1 MNTNTPAPTY
11 SDGRIIIALVAT
23 QGRPELLSRAIPS
36 ILSQT
41 RLPDRILVVV
51 DREKAELPERE
62 LRDFSK
68 SIHSACGG
76 RLRATVIRNVRT
88 LHRASGAWNTGIDFL
103 HRDER
108 LIARPDLCFVAILD
122 DDDAWEADHLRI
134 CLEQAVSGDLSM
146 VAAGILRHESPEDQG
161 VPHEI
166 PPRLDPQELFVR
178 GQHIQGS
185 NLFVRLDAMLKVG
198 GFDEYLPSCT
208 DRDLCIRLSDLDD
221 IRFGRVPHHTV
232 HHFADPRPDRLS
244 TPASSAKLDG
254 LTRFW
259 RKHAGRFGEDAQ
271 RTSAARAAKLFGW
284 TPPVPEPASP
294 ADVTP
299 PPPARHPVDL
309 VVGFVTDAQVPMHV
323 AGLLEDLLSLARRPD
338 IASLKVVVVENGP
351 LPDDG
356 ARPLHILTETSRER
370 GLDLDLAT
378 LERQRSDWS
387 QGRLLDTPDP
397 ASHRL
402 PIAVTRSILNTYV
415 ARAATRPGAWA
426 WILDDD
432 KRLNIRIDRGDGS
445 VTRRASPDLRALE
458 SLRES
463 GVDVV
468 IGPDTDAAPLPFTAT
483 LRVQLV
489 DLLHHLQILS
499 LMRPEDAWDDRRRE
513 NAMTRAMLTDYYY
526 DLSRHTEHL
535 ETPFRLPPDPDRGTA
550 AGLLRF
556 LGTRVDR
563 LLAGEQ
569 VFRPLVIEAQK
580 LLVEAATP
588 SVQRGGSAIFFKP
601 SVLLEFPH
609 SLARFGNRFVR
620 RSDMLVSQIMR
631 DQLGLNIVMHP
642 AAGVQHDRSDARR
655 ATLNDETLWGDVLG
669 YALYRAADELM
680 GGRTPRN
687 RRDPLLSWN
696 ASELK
701 NARRLVRKY
710 IDERLATLTL
720 NSWRIV
726 GLAGSI
732 RKATRQLAE
741 ESSPW
746 STPEARAYLDAVT
759 SEMNRISGHFM
770 PHAVAVFA
778 EGIRRSVTD
787 ADIRNTFTS
796 MDGLTSEYRATHTW
810 TTGND
815 RGLPAARQSRAS
827 TFLQNSCAVTN
838 LTLLGAGNEGIVFTD
853 HQQVYKVFDLLK
865 RRPNHDTLE
874 TLQTLRNRLDRPKH
888 LYPLLRVE
896 VLDETLLIV
905 YPYEPTEPYTGGH
918 GADFIDLLRE
928 CKTSGIIFRNM
939 HPKNLRVSP
948 TGLKLVDY
956 GADVRPYS
964 EGGYRSMA
972 ERAWLTWRWS
982 HRKDLE
988 QLMRRALTDKSLPEL
1003 DGFERFWTALCDEA
1017 PSATRIVSGIIEPLV
1032 LNAGARSVLD
1042 YGCGK
1047 KIWSARRLAEAG
1059 LPVVGYDPGAGMN
1072 EQWETQEPRPPGLE
1086 LTTDRRVAL
1095 SHGPFDAVVCS
1106 IVLCELED
1114 GPRFDHVLRDL
1125 RSSVSDGG
1133 QVLIT
1138 ICSPFATFGGPSSLH
1153 RRRDLPEGATYED
1166 SFPFYENAQSGT
1178 GRREFHR
1185 PLRRIEAELLRH
1197 GLSVTGR
1204 IESRTVDLER
1214 FEPATDFLT
1223 LVCRPG
1229 PLGSPS
1235 RSVSLVIK
1243 TCAMEARTIER
1254 QVEHLVGQ
1262 LSGPLP
1268 FHERILAIDSLRA
1281 GFVRQHAD
1289 ADWEGLLAAAQRLRA
1304 RGLIDRVVQG
1314 PTDGETT
1321 RQLHHDWFG
1330 IESAA
1335 THTVRGYPLATP
1347 LSGFGACT
1355 GEYILQV
1362 DSDLLV
1368 GRRDRSHDYLSEM
1381 IEALEAS
1388 PRALTASLNIA
1399 GSEPL
1404 PFSEG
1409 GDEHPWRVEVRGC
1422 LFHRARLLAA
1432 RPFANS
1438 VVDGRPELSWHRAMD
1453 ASAER
1458 GAFLSLRG
1466 GGRQTFFIH
1475 PPNDLKRSVSDWMTL
1490 IDLIENGHL
1499 SEKQPGKV
1507 DLVGGILDWVPR
1519 NRREPFIFVITGRD
1533 VAPSRIR
1540 RCLESLAA
1548 QHDKDWGAVLINDG
1562 SRAESRD
1569 ILPILLKPWKERITL
1584 LQPRERRGQLA
1595 NMTLAIRR
1603 ICTNPESVI
1612 VTLDLD
1618 DTLIGPG
1625 VLDRLAA
1632 EYDQGADV
1640 TIGSMLRTDKLAE
1653 YPITV
1658 EQPRK
1663 ARGGNVW
1670 QHLRSFRKSLFDA
1683 IPDQDLRLE
1692 GRYVDIAVDWAFM
1705 IPIVEMAKQPAW
1717 IRDPLYLYEPSG
1729 LGKGPQREAREL
1741 QIAEI
1746 LRKPSRKTG
1755 LGPAERSIIRRE
1767 EMTPALWEEKGGIL
1781 FVRHAER
1788 PSFSGLN
1795 IAEKDAVRLTDAGR
1809 ASAAALG
1816 QAVGTPTQVFSSP
1829 ILRSRETAE
1838 AIAEGAGLVPSEIRT
1853 LRELVHFRV
1862 ADEALYESVKAR
1874 LSWTGLMSEWTDG
1887 SLVPGILIPCHE
1899 FVATALAALRAGA
1912 GDPER
1917 GSIVAVTHD
1926 FMLIALLS
1934 VLQGVRITAVPYLG
1948 AVLVPWEIA
1957 HSFLNAEAKQ

>member
-1 MNTNTPAPTY
+1 MMTTNTPAHSYP
-11 SDGRIIIALVAT
+11 DGRIIIALVAT

-36 ILSQT
+36 ILGQT

-51 DREKAELPERE
+51 DRDKSELPERE

-68 SIHSACGG
+68 SIHSACGS

-88 LHRASGAWNTGIDFL
+88 PHRASGSWNTGIDFL
-103 HRDER
+103 HRDAR

-122 DDDAWEADHLRI
+122 DDDSWASDHLRI
-134 CLEQAVSGDLSM
+134 CLEQAVAENLSM
-146 VAAGILRHESPEDQG
+146 VAAGLIRHETREDQG
-161 VPHEI
+161 VPQEI
-166 PPRLDPQELFVR
+166 PPRLDPEELFVR
-178 GQHIQGS
+178 GQHLQGS

-221 IRFGRVPHHTV
+221 FRFGRVPHHTV

-244 TPASSAKLDG
+244 TPASPAKLDG

-259 RKHAGRFGEDAQ
+259 RKYAGRFREDAQ

-284 TPPVPEPASP
+284 TPPASEPAPSSDVAPP
-294 ADVTP
+294 A
-299 PPPARHPVDL
+299 PARHPVDL
-309 VVGFVTDAQVPMHV
+309 VVGFVTDAQMPAHV
-323 AGLLEDLLSLARRPD
+323 AGLLEDLLGLARRSD

-351 LPDDG
+351 LPGDG
-356 ARPLHILTETSRER
+356 ARPLHRLTETSRGR
-370 GLDLDLAT
+370 GLDLDLVT

-397 ASHRL
+397 TSQRL

-415 ARAATRPGAWA
+415 ARAAAQPGAWA

-445 VTRRASPDLRALE
+445 VTRLVSPDLRALE
-458 SLRES
+458 SLREA

-468 IGPDTDAAPLPFTAT
+468 IGPDTDAAPLPFMAT

-489 DLLHHLQILS
+489 DLLHHLQMLF
-499 LMRPEDAWDDRRRE
+499 LMRPEDAWPDRRTE
-513 NAMTRAMLTDYYY
+513 NALTRASLPDYYY

-535 ETPFRLPPDPDRGTA
+535 ETPFRLPPDPDSGTA
-550 AGLLRF
+550 SGLLKY
-556 LGTRVDR
+556 LGARVDR

-569 VFRPLVIEAQK
+569 VFRPLVIDARK
-580 LLVEAATP
+580 LRVEAATP
-588 SVQRGGSAIFFKP
+588 SVQRGGSAVFFKP

-609 SLARFGNRFVR
+609 SLARFGDRFVR
-620 RSDMLVSQIMR
+620 RSDMLISQIMR

-642 AAGVQHDRSDARR
+642 AAGVQHDRSHAQR
-655 ATLNDETLWGDVLG
+655 TPLNDETLKGDVLG

-680 GGRTPRN
+680 GRRTPRN
-687 RRDPLLSWN
+687 RREPLLSWS
-696 ASELK
+696 AGELK
-701 NARRLVRKY
+701 DARRLVRKY
-710 IDERLATLTL
+710 IDERLAALTL
-720 NSWRIV
+720 NGWRIV
-726 GLAGSI
+726 GLAESI
-732 RKATRQLAE
+732 RKATRELAE
-741 ESSPW
+741 QSSAW
-746 STPEARAYLDAVT
+746 STAEARAHLDAVAA
-759 SEMNRISGHFM
+759 EMNWISGHFM
-770 PHAVAVFA
+770 PNAVAAFA

-787 ADIRNTFTS
+787 TDIRNTFAS
-796 MDGLTSEYRATHTW
+796 MDGLTTEYRATHSW
-810 TTGND
+810 STGDD
-815 RGLPAARQSRAS
+815 RGLPAARQRRARA
-827 TFLQNSCAVTN
+827 FLQNSHGVRN

-853 HQQVYKVFDLLK
+853 GKQVYKVFDLLK

-874 TLQTLRNRLDRPKH
+874 TLQTLRDRLERPKH
-888 LYPLLRVE
+888 LYPLLQVE
-896 VLDETLLIV
+896 VRDETLLIV
-905 YPYEPTEPYTGGH
+905 YPYEPTEPYTGGQ
-918 GADFIDLLRE
+918 GADLIDLLRE
-928 CKTSGIIFRNM
+928 CKRSGIIFRNM

-948 TGLKLVDY
+948 AGLKLVDY
-956 GADVRPYS
+956 GADVRPFS

-982 HRKDLE
+982 HRKDLD

-1003 DGFERFWTALCDEA
+1003 DGFERFWTALCDEE

-1032 LNAGARSVLD
+1032 LNVGARTVLD

-1047 KIWSARRLAEAG
+1047 KAWSARRLAEAG
-1059 LPVVGYDPGAGMN
+1059 LHVVGYDPGSEMN
-1072 EQWETQEPRPPGLE
+1072 EQWEKRGSRQPGLE
-1086 LTTDRRVAL
+1086 LTTERQAAL
-1095 SHGPFDAVVCS
+1095 GRGPFDVVVCS
-1106 IVLCELED
+1106 LVLCELED
-1114 GPRFDHVLRDL
+1114 GSTFDQVLRDL

-1133 QVLIT
+1133 QVLTT
-1138 ICSPFATFGGPSSLH
+1138 ICSPFATFGGPTSLH
-1153 RRRDLPEGATYED
+1153 RRRKLPEGVAYED
-1166 SFPFYENAQSGT
+1166 SFPFFENAESGT

-1197 GLSVTGR
+1197 GLSVSGR

-1223 LVCRPG
+1223 LVCRPV
-1229 PLGSPS
+1229 PLGNPS

-1243 TCAMEARTIER
+1243 TCAMEAGTIER

-1268 FHERILAIDSLRA
+1268 FHERILAIDALRD
-1281 GFVRQHAD
+1281 GFVRQHAA
-1289 ADWEGLLAAAQRLRA
+1289 ADWEGLQAAAQRLRV
-1304 RGLIDRVVQG
+1304 RGLIDRVVLG
-1314 PTDGETT
+1314 PTAGETT
-1321 RQLHHDWFG
+1321 RRLYHDWFG
-1330 IESAA
+1330 IECSA
-1335 THTVRGYPLATP
+1335 THTVRGYPLAAP

-1368 GRRDRSHDYLSEM
+1368 GRGDRSHDYLSEM

-1409 GDEHPWRVEVRGC
+1409 ADEHPWRIEVRGC

-1438 VVDGRPELSWHRAMD
+1438 VVDGKPELSWHRAMD
-1453 ASAER
+1453 TSAER

-1475 PPNDLKRSVSDWMTL
+1475 PPNDLKRSLSDWMTL
-1490 IDLIENGHL
+1490 IDLVEKGHL
-1499 SEKQPGKV
+1499 PEKQIGKV

-1519 NRREPFIFVITGRD
+1519 NRREQFIFVITGRN
-1533 VAPSRIR
+1533 VAPGRIR
-1540 RCLESLAA
+1540 RCLESLTS
-1548 QHDKDWGAVLINDG
+1548 QHDKDWGAVLMNDG
-1562 SRAESRD
+1562 SGAESRD
-1569 ILPILLKPWKERITL
+1569 ILSILIEPWRERITL
-1584 LQPRERRGQLA
+1584 LQPYERRGQMA

-1618 DTLIGPG
+1618 DTLIGQG
-1625 VLDRLAA
+1625 VLNRLAV

-1640 TIGSMLRTDKLAE
+1640 TIGSMLRTDKQVE
-1653 YPITV
+1653 YPVTFV
-1658 EQPRK
+1658 QPRK

-1705 IPIVEMAKQPAW
+1705 IPIVEMAKHPVW

-1729 LGKGPQREAREL
+1729 LGKGLQREAREQ

-1746 LRKPSRKTG
+1746 LRKPSC
-1755 LGPAERSIIRRE
+1755 RSVQF
-1767 EMTPALWEEKGGIL
+1767 
-1781 FVRHAER
+1781 FV
-1788 PSFSGLN
+1788 S
-1795 IAEKDAVRLTDAGR
+1795 
-1809 ASAAALG
+1809 
-1816 QAVGTPTQVFSSP
+1816 
-1829 ILRSRETAE
+1829 
-1838 AIAEGAGLVPSEIRT
+1838 
-1853 LRELVHFRV
+1853 
-1862 ADEALYESVKAR
+1862 
-1874 LSWTGLMSEWTDG
+1874 
-1887 SLVPGILIPCHE
+1887 
-1899 FVATALAALRAGA
+1899 
-1912 GDPER
+1912 
-1917 GSIVAVTHD
+1917 
-1926 FMLIALLS
+1926 
-1934 VLQGVRITAVPYLG
+1934 
-1948 AVLVPWEIA
+1948 
-1957 HSFLNAEAKQ
+1957 AEAKQ